1 MKDIEQV
8 DLIKTR
14 EDFVAFLDGL
24 YREFKQHPET
34 WENSNLEF
42 FLEALAAWAHDMEG
56 FYINQGKPVPKTPEW
71 KTLAQMPLAA
81 TTYE

>member
-42 FLEALAAWAHDMEG
+42 FLEALAAWAHA
-56 FYINQGKPVPKTPEW
+56 P
-71 KTLAQMPLAA
+71 
-81 TTYE
+81 